1 MIHSMTGFGE
11 GAAETDGT
19 EARAELRSVNAR
31 HLDLKLRLPDVLRPR
46 KSDAEALFKNRFAR
60 GRITANVELDDAAG
74 GDALPVQ
81 VNEDTAAAYG
91 GLLRRL
97 ADAAKLDEDGDAT
110 LRLEHLLHF
119 SDVLEH
125 REEAAA
131 DADTDAAWAAAR
143 PALEEAA
150 ARLQSA
156 RRREG
161 RALRNDLGDRLD
173 AIADGL
179 DALEERAPKRVAERR
194 ERLEERLGELFEDER
209 VAADR
214 LEAEIALVADKLD
227 ITEECVRLRSH
238 LDQFRQ
244 ALADEEPAGRRLKFL
259 VQELHR
265 EANTIGAKANDPVVS
280 RHAVTTREEVEKIR
294 EQIRNVE

>member
-1 MIHSMTGFGE
+1 
-11 GAAETDGT
+11 
-19 EARAELRSVNAR
+19 
-31 HLDLKLRLPDVLRPR
+31 
-46 KSDAEALFKNRFAR
+46 
-60 GRITANVELDDAAG
+60 
-74 GDALPVQ
+74 
-81 VNEDTAAAYG
+81 
-91 GLLRRL
+91 
-97 ADAAKLDEDGDAT
+97 
-110 LRLEHLLHF
+110 
-119 SDVLEH
+119 
-125 REEAAA
+125 
-131 DADTDAAWAAAR
+131 
-143 PALEEAA
+143 
-150 ARLQSA
+150 
-156 RRREG
+156 
-161 RALRNDLGDRLD
+161 
-173 AIADGL
+173 
-179 DALEERAPKRVAERR
+179 
-194 ERLEERLGELFEDER
+194 